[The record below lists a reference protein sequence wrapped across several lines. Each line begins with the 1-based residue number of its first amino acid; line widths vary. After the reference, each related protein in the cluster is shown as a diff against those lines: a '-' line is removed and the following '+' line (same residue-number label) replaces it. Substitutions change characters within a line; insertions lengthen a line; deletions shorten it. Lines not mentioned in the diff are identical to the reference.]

1 MSFGSGTTC
10 GCCIVQIKSKMLRP
24 CVAFLWSSSPQVTVT
39 VGGQSNVIP
48 GLVVSYSPPAISN
61 LSTTLFSTAGMKC
74 FCFPHDRREMHTHT
88 CSSWR
93 AVVGTSTQS
102 CVVICSSLTRLPLVS
117 TLHSGGTNVV
127 VTGSSFGPVAAV
139 QVVTYSSP
147 AAVNGP
153 VYTAV
158 CSRGADLGSGAETLQ
173 CAAQPGVGAGLLWSV
188 QVEGQT
194 SQVFNVSTAY
204 RPPTITVITGRVWTA
219 CCLLCVHCTECTR
232 PTSVALLSE

>member
-1 MSFGSGTTC
+1 M
-10 GCCIVQIKSKMLRP
+10 
-24 CVAFLWSSSPQVTVT
+24 
-39 VGGQSNVIP
+39 
-48 GLVVSYSPPAISN
+48 
-61 LSTTLFSTAGMKC
+61 
-74 FCFPHDRREMHTHT
+74 
-88 CSSWR
+88 
-93 AVVGTSTQS
+93 VGTSTQS
-102 CVVICSSLTRLPLVS
+102 CVVICSSLTRFPLVS

-158 CSRGADLGSGAETLQ
+158 CSRGADLGPGAETLQ

-204 RPPTITVITGRVWTA
+204 RPPTITAITGRVWTA
-219 CCLLCVHCTECTR
+219 CCLLCIHCTEGARPTLVAPQSIVHSLTSFVQYTPTVPLCAFPPPALLQALVPLVRRRLAGSKWLSQEPPLVQPPPTPSRPSRTARRVWSTR
-232 PTSVALLSE
+232 PWRARC